1 MSILKTEYN
10 EDEFAEVTYKDGL
23 EDGIKQGKAEG
34 ILEANIAIIKRFS
47 EMGLSLEQ
55 IAQGTNLTLEK
66 VKEILEKSETT
77 NKD

>member
-66 VKEILEKSETT
+66 VKEILEKLETT